1 MRKCGSTAKKA
12 AKRRLENR
20 TKQSRTNRATQAE
33 KTGTVRP
40 KQQSEEKN
48 SYLAGNKDDP
58 IRNSPIKKFAVLIDA
73 DNISPHR
80 KIKDILDETAN
91 YGTPTIKR
99 IYGDFTDPKFAA

>member
-40 KQQSEEKN
+40 KQQSEEKISCRKQRRPN
-48 SYLAGNKDDP
+48 TELSD
-58 IRNSPIKKFAVLIDA
+58 KKFAVLIDA